1 MADLSNAGL
10 HAAAAAEPPLDGL
23 VRAVQRAQATIDEET
38 EALAKGGPGDHGEF
52 RHRKDLCLLDLSRRS
67 PAFVHAPRDPQL
79 MAALRDLK
87 DAIIR
92 NQKALRCHINAARHV
107 SAIIM
112 KAIAEEDSDRTYSAT
127 SLRKRFDV

>member
-1 MADLSNAGL
+1 MPDLSSADTP
-10 HAAAAAEPPLDGL
+10 ATEPPLDGL
-23 VRAVQRAQATIDEET
+23 LRAIRRSRATIDEET
-38 EALAKGGPGDHGEF
+38 EALAKGGSADHGEF

-67 PAFVHAPRDPQL
+67 PAFVHPPRDPGL

-92 NQKALRCHINAARHV
+92 NQKALRCHINAARQV

-112 KAIAEEDSDRTYSAT
+112 KAIAEEDSDRTYSIY
-127 SLRKRFDV
+127 SSRKGSRV

>member
-1 MADLSNAGL
+1 MADLSSHEL
-10 HAAAAAEPPLDGL
+10 HAPAGAEPPLDGL
-23 VRAVQRAQATIDEET
+23 VRAIQRTQATIEEET
-38 EALAKGGPGDHGEF
+38 AALAKGGSVGHGEF

-67 PAFVHAPRDPQL
+67 PAFVHPQRDPEL

-92 NQKALRCHINAARHV
+92 NQKALRCHINAARQV

-112 KAIAEEDSDRTYSAT
+112 KAIADEDSDRTYSAY
-127 SLRKRFDV
+127 SLRRAPRV